1 MYPKKYLFPLAAAF
15 GKLSIIPKNKSGKT
29 QNNEL
34 KVLSG

>member
-1 MYPKKYLFPLAAAF
+1 MYPKKYLFPLALTFEDLA
-15 GKLSIIPKNKSGKT
+15 IIPKNKSGKT